1 MADDVTRDERPA
13 AGWVLHASS
22 AVLAIDAL
30 IERFGQL
37 HRIPIA
43 AGAAADLEPGQP
55 CFFVRTDRSRVVGLC
70 AVGEIVA
77 PALALPAGT
86 PLLPA
91 EEPLATASAEAA
103 RTYAEV
109 ELLPIAKAVAL
120 DSLLADDALGRSS
133 LALVARAATG
143 PCEPLA
149 LTTSEVRA
157 LEAIEF
163 WIDEP
168 ADEQRRALDRLLAA
182 EDPILDRLEAPGG

>member
-1 MADDVTRDERPA
+1 M
-13 AGWVLHASS
+13 LHAGSS
-22 AVLAIDAL
+22 VLAIDAL

-43 AGAAADLEPGQP
+43 ASAAAVELEPGQP
-55 CFFVRTDRSRVVGLC
+55 CFFVRTDRSRVVGLF

-77 PALALPAGT
+77 PALDLPAGT

-91 EEPLATASAEAA
+91 EEPLATATVDAG

-109 ELLPIAKAVAL
+109 ELLPIAKVVAL
-120 DSLLADDALGRSS
+120 DALLADEHLERSALSQ
-133 LALVARAATG
+133 VARAPEG

-182 EDPILDRLEAPGG
+182 EDPILDRLEATND